1 MTVKQL
7 KEELNKFP
15 DNCIVVISSGDDYL
29 PATYVSI
36 GCNELDGCVF
46 IDGYEEDEDE

>member
-1 MTVKQL
+1 MTVKEL
-7 KEELNKFP
+7 KERLESLP

-29 PATYVSI
+29 PATHVSI

-46 IDGYEEDEDE
+46 IDDYEEDEE